1 MKARH
6 GLVFAERTI
15 DLGAHTNADLT
26 SRYGTMVFSDHVMKE
41 HLPSDVYKKL
51 SETVEGGQAARS

>member
-1 MKARH
+1 MVETFMKARH

-15 DLGAHTNADLT
+15 DLGAHMNADLT

-41 HLPSDVYKKL
+41 YLPSDVYKKL
-51 SETVEGGQAARS
+51 SETARS